1 MSLDP
6 QTRDR
11 IQSLVESNDVL
22 LFMKGDRQS
31 PQCGFSA
38 TVVGLLDQLIP
49 RYATVD
55 VLSDPAIREGVKAF
69 SEWPT
74 IPQLYVRGEFVGG
87 CDILQESYASGEL
100 HTQLGVA
107 APSASSIELT
117 ITPPA
122 AEQLRRAAGDA
133 PAGHALHLCV
143 DARYRSR
150 LTLQPPQDGGLVAES
165 EGIALHL
172 DPLSA
177 DRADGAVI
185 DLAKA
190 RGGVAFQVRLPRAPN
205 VVRPMTVAEL
215 RQRMER
221 GDELSLFDVRTPGE
235 RDTARIEGSVLVDA
249 EEAQRIEALP
259 GDTLLVFH
267 CHHGQRSQAA
277 AEHFATLGFTNV
289 YNLEGGIDAWSQH
302 VDPSVPRY

>member
-6 QTRDR
+6 ETRDR
-11 IQSLVESNDVL
+11 IQSLVESNEVL

-38 TVVGLLDQLIP
+38 TVVGILDHVIP

-74 IPQLYVRGEFVGG
+74 IPQLYVRGEFLGG
-87 CDILQESYASGEL
+87 CDILQESFATGEL
-100 HTQLGVA
+100 HAQLGVA
-107 APSASSIELT
+107 LPTPPLVRLT
-117 ITPPA
+117 ITPAA

-133 PAGHALHLCV
+133 PDGHALHLSV

-150 LTLQPPQDGGLVAES
+150 LTLQPRQEGGLVAES

-177 DRADGAVI
+177 SRAEGAVI
-185 DLAKA
+185 DLGKAK
-190 RGGVAFQVRLPRAPN
+190 GGVAFQVHLPQAPN
-205 VVRPMTVAEL
+205 VVRPMSVAQL
-215 RQRMER
+215 RERLNR
-221 GDELSLFDVRTPGE
+221 GDEVALFDVRTPQE

-249 EEAQRIEALP
+249 AEAQRIETLP
-259 GDTLLVFH
+259 TDTLLVFY

-277 AEHFATLGFTNV
+277 AHHFASLGFTNV
-289 YNLEGGIDAWSQH
+289 HNLEGGIDAWSQEI
-302 VDPSVPRY
+302 DPSVPRY